1 MSLPHTHPVQDRLR
15 LLLAERFAPLHLDI
29 KDDSSKH
36 AGHMGARPEGET
48 HFRVTIVS
56 EAFVGESRVARQRRV
71 FAALEDLMETR
82 IHALQLKALTPE
94 EYSQT

>member
-1 MSLPHTHPVQDRLR
+1 MTTLSRPVHDRLR
-15 LLLAERFAPLHLDI
+15 HLLVEAFAPTYLDI
-29 KDDSSKH
+29 RDDSGKH

-82 IHALQLKALTPE
+82 VHALQLKALTPD
-94 EYSQT
+94 EYADQ